1 MINITN
7 NKMGSFS
14 TVNRYKHLLP
24 KIFIEALKIWI
35 NFCYYLIFK
44 TIYIFAM
51 DLTNNNEKFKG
62 MRKMMEFLK
71 DLPSLPY
78 PVKALIIFI
87 AAVILLRIAGKRSLA
102 ETTVSEAVLR
112 ISIGAVLIQPLA
124 LRDEWEALYGGTL
137 LIIGIVLLAKIQIW
151 LPKSRKYINGVPSV
165 LIKDG
170 QMKLEELKKARLTT
184 DELQSALRLK
194 AIGSAEDVELA
205 ILESNGKISTIL
217 KQNKAPAT
225 KEDIQKIMDL
235 LAQNGMGSQ
244 SQNQSQAK
252 TPPLFQEAYDEGD
265 IVDYKPQ
272 IH

>member
-1 MINITN
+1 MELTDN
-7 NKMGSFS
+7 NK
-14 TVNRYKHLLP
+14 
-24 KIFIEALKIWI
+24 
-35 NFCYYLIFK
+35 
-44 TIYIFAM
+44 
-51 DLTNNNEKFKG
+51 KFKG
-62 MRKMMEFLK
+62 VRIMMNFLD

-78 PVKALIIFI
+78 ILKALLIFC

-124 LRDEWEALYGGTL
+124 LREEWEAIYAGTL

-151 LPKSRKYINGVPSV
+151 FPKSRKYINGVPSV

-170 QMKLEELKKARLTT
+170 KMMLEELKNARLTT
-184 DELQSALRLK
+184 DEMQSALRQK
-194 AIGSAEDVELA
+194 NIGSVEDVELA

-217 KQNKAPAT
+217 KANKAPST
-225 KEDIQKIMDL
+225 KEDIQKILDI
-235 LAQNGMGSQ
+235 LAENGIRSS
-244 SQNQSQAK
+244 SQNQSEAK

-272 IH
+272 VH